1 MFLGFSNFYRRFIKG
16 FSRIIAFFISILKR
30 RTSSASEKPRQFR
43 YNKKKSNMYNN
54 GRVVS
59 GKMNNRDIYLLSN
72 IKKLNFE
79 VSFLIFKAQLA
90 FT

>member
-1 MFLGFSNFYRRFIKG
+1 
-16 FSRIIAFFISILKR
+16 
-30 RTSSASEKPRQFR
+30 
-43 YNKKKSNMYNN
+43 MYNN